1 MTRYNVR
8 LRWHDDGHETTLDYE
23 ALLLR
28 ALALIMLAPY
38 VDVLEIYES
47 TQ

>member
-1 MTRYNVR
+1 MTRYKAR
-8 LRWHDDGHETTLDYE
+8 IRWHDDGHESTLSYE

-38 VDVLEIYES
+38 VDVLEIYETAS
-47 TQ
+47 